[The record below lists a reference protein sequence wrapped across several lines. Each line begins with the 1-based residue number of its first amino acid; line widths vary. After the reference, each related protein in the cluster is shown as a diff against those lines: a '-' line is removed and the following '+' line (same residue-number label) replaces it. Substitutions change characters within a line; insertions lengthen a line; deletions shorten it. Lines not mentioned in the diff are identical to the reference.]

1 MSEEEIFCS
10 NLFRAIKFFIIVLIC
25 FNFSAHPWVREGGDA
40 SEIPIDISVLNNMR
54 QFVKYSRLKQFALR
68 VTQYFKYTA
77 LFKVKTNIV
86 ISLNKL
92 ILLQAL
98 ASTLDDEE
106 LADLRDQFDAID
118 VDKNGSIS
126 LEEMRQVR

>member
-10 NLFRAIKFFIIVLIC
+10 NLFRAVKVFIIVLIC

-86 ISLNKL
+86 YFFK
-92 ILLQAL
+92 
-98 ASTLDDEE
+98 
-106 LADLRDQFDAID
+106 
-118 VDKNGSIS
+118 
-126 LEEMRQVR
+126 